1 MRAFLVFRFRRK
13 GSDGHIRFWNA
24 AIRGSFPECLLCVP
38 DRRAYLCFFIFYSF
52 FSVKTA
58 REYGGCFFVD
68 VGVEGEGEEER
79 VEVEVKVE
87 VEDVVEGQ
95 HHYTL

>member
-38 DRRAYLCFFIFYSF
+38 DRRAYLCFFIFYF
-52 FSVKTA
+52 F
-58 REYGGCFFVD
+58 FFC
-68 VGVEGEGEEER
+68 
-79 VEVEVKVE
+79 
-87 VEDVVEGQ
+87 
-95 HHYTL
+95 